1 MKQGS
6 IIRKLTLVALAGMV
20 LLTGCTAAPKKE
32 ANVQRSLK
40 VMFYDESYFFS
51 QYGDLFAMQHP
62 DVDVEIIST
71 NSIYSGNNGVV
82 TDYDKAVRD
91 FIDKE
96 QPDIVMIGTDNYAKM
111 VEDGK
116 LMELDSLIEQDKYK
130 TDTIYPALLD
140 MLKEKGGGKLYGL
153 SPTFYGNTIF
163 YNADLFNK
171 YGIELPH
178 DGMTWQEILDL
189 ARRFP
194 TDGDEKSRI
203 YGYGT
208 NYGLSVS
215 NLVSQI
221 ASSEGLIDVNPD
233 TLKVTVNT
241 DSWKRVYKL
250 ALDTF
255 EANSV
260 YNPKDGGFMGGSM
273 EEYYQSQPFLMGRMA
288 LTIDG
293 PYLLQNLKEA
303 KSSLKDYKPFE
314 VGMVA
319 GPVDPADPESTRNI
333 YFSDIFA
340 IRAGS
345 PNADAAW
352 DFLKFING
360 EDFAKVKSRTL
371 NNGLLSRMGY
381 SKEFDGHSLEVFYK
395 LKPKLSED
403 MYARA
408 DKIPTE
414 FYSAYQPI
422 VDREINLVM
431 EKKKSLD
438 EALQTIQ
445 EEGQAAL
452 DKAVKD
458 KEANKGKEGE
468 NTGSAGSAGSASD
481 TVITVTN

>member
-1 MKQGS
+1 MFRGKM
-6 IIRKLTLVALAGMV
+6 IRKLTLAAIAGMV
-20 LLTGCTAAPKKE
+20 LLTGCTAGPKKE

-40 VMFYDESYFFS
+40 VMFYDESYFFN
-51 QYGDLFAMQHP
+51 QYGDLFAMQYP
-62 DVDVEIIST
+62 DIDVEIVST
-71 NSIYSGNNGVV
+71 NSIYSGNNGEVI
-82 TDYDKAVRD
+82 DYNKAVRD

-96 QPDIVMIGTDNYAKM
+96 QPDIVMLGTDNYAKM
-111 VEDGK
+111 AEDGK

-130 TDTIYPALLD
+130 IDNIYPALIE

-163 YNADLFNK
+163 YNADLFK
-171 YGIELPH
+171 KHGVELPH
-178 DGMTWQEILDL
+178 DGMTWQDILDL

-203 YGYGT
+203 YGFGT
-208 NYGLSVS
+208 NYGMTVS

-221 ASSEGLIDVNPD
+221 ASAEGLIDVNPD
-233 TLKVTVNT
+233 TLKVTVDT

-250 ALDTF
+250 ALDSF
-255 EANSV
+255 EANAV

-273 EEYYQSQPFLMGRMA
+273 EEYYQSQLFLMGRMA
-288 LTIDG
+288 MTVDG
-293 PYLLQNLKEA
+293 VYLLQNIKEV
-303 KSSLKDYKPFE
+303 KNSLKDYKPFE
-314 VGMVA
+314 VGMAA
-319 GPVDPADPESTRNI
+319 GPVDPADPETTRNI

-381 SKEFDGHSLEVFYK
+381 NKEFDGHSLEVFYK
-395 LKPKLSED
+395 LKPKTSED
-403 MYARA
+403 MSSRM

-422 VDREINLVM
+422 VDREINLVT

-438 EALQTIQ
+438 EALKTIQ

-468 NTGSAGSAGSASD
+468 STGSAGSEPDSA
-481 TVITVTN
+481 VIVTN